1 MPTSE
6 TLRRVGGYLLGLAM
20 TGGAAFAQTPAP
32 AAVPATATL
41 PVFAAG
47 SLRGPLTEAARA
59 FEATAAG
66 APVVLTFGA
75 SGLLRDRINAGADVQ
90 VFASAN
96 MAHPQ
101 SLSAAGSFGPTQ
113 VFTRNALCAL
123 VRPGLAVDSTNLV
136 ATLLRPDVKLGT
148 STPKA
153 DPSGDYA
160 FEMFQRVDSA
170 GAPAGSG
177 AALAAK
183 ALQLTGGPTSPPP
196 PAGRNVYGVLVAEGQ
211 ADVFITYCTN
221 AVVARTE
228 QPGLQV
234 VDVPAAINVAADYGL
249 AVRKDASPA
258 AQAFA
263 AYLLSPAGQAILR
276 RAGFGA
282 L

>member
-1 MPTSE
+1 MRTSKRFGHV
-6 TLRRVGGYLLGLAM
+6 LRRCGVSVGLALA
-20 TGGAAFAQTPAP
+20 GGVVMAQQSP
-32 AAVPATATL
+32 V

-47 SLRGPLTEAARA
+47 SLRGPLTEAAKA
-59 FEATAAG
+59 FEASAG
-66 APVVLTFGA
+66 GLPVALTFGA
-75 SGLLRDRINAGADVQ
+75 SGLLLDRIKTGADAQ

-101 SLSAAGSFGPTQ
+101 ALSAAGSFGPTQ

-160 FEMFQRVDSA
+160 FEMFQRVDNT

-196 PAGRNVYGVLVAEGQ
+196 PADRNVYGVLVASGQ

-221 AVVARTE
+221 AVVARRE
-228 QPGLQV
+228 QPQLQV
-234 VDVPAAINVAADYGL
+234 VDIAPAINVAADYGL

-276 RAGFGA
+276 KAGFGA

>member
-1 MPTSE
+1 MRTSKRFGHV
-6 TLRRVGGYLLGLAM
+6 LRRCGVSVGLVLA
-20 TGGAAFAQTPAP
+20 GGAVMAQQSP
-32 AAVPATATL
+32 V

-47 SLRGPLTEAARA
+47 SLRGPLTEAAKA
-59 FEATAAG
+59 FEASAGG
-66 APVVLTFGA
+66 APVALTFGA
-75 SGLLRDRINAGADVQ
+75 S
-90 VFASAN
+90 
-96 MAHPQ
+96 
-101 SLSAAGSFGPTQ
+101 
-113 VFTRNALCAL
+113 
-123 VRPGLAVDSTNLV
+123 GLAVDSTNLV

-160 FEMFQRVDSA
+160 FEMFQRVDNT

-196 PAGRNVYGVLVAEGQ
+196 PADRNVYGVLVASGQ

-221 AVVARTE
+221 AVVARRE
-228 QPGLQV
+228 QPQLQV
-234 VDVPAAINVAADYGL
+234 VDIAPAINVAADYGL

-276 RAGFGA
+276 KAGFGA

>member
-1 MPTSE
+1 
-6 TLRRVGGYLLGLAM
+6 
-20 TGGAAFAQTPAP
+20 
-32 AAVPATATL
+32 
-41 PVFAAG
+41 
-47 SLRGPLTEAARA
+47 
-59 FEATAAG
+59 
-66 APVVLTFGA
+66 
-75 SGLLRDRINAGADVQ
+75 
-90 VFASAN
+90 
-96 MAHPQ
+96 
-101 SLSAAGSFGPTQ
+101 
-113 VFTRNALCAL
+113 
-123 VRPGLAVDSTNLV
+123 LAVDGTNLV

-196 PAGRNVYGVLVAEGQ
+196 PADRNVYGVLVASGQ

-221 AVVARTE
+221 AVVARRE
-228 QPGLQV
+228 QPQLQV
-234 VDVPAAINVAADYGL
+234 VDIAPAINVAADYGL

-276 RAGFGA
+276 KAGFGA

>member
-1 MPTSE
+1 MRTSKRFGHV
-6 TLRRVGGYLLGLAM
+6 LRRCVVSVGLALA
-20 TGGAAFAQTPAP
+20 GGAVMAQQSP
-32 AAVPATATL
+32 V

-47 SLRGPLTEAARA
+47 SLRGPLTEAAQA
-59 FEATAAG
+59 FEASAGG
-66 APVVLTFGA
+66 APVALTFGA
-75 SGLLRDRINAGADVQ
+75 SGLLLDRIKTGADAQ

-101 SLSAAGSFGPTQ
+101 ALSAAGSFGPTQ

-177 AALAAK
+177 VALAAK

-196 PAGRNVYGVLVAEGQ
+196 PADRNVYGVLVASGQ

-221 AVVARTE
+221 AVVARRE
-228 QPGLQV
+228 QPQLQV
-234 VDVPAAINVAADYGL
+234 VDIAPAINVAADYGL

-263 AYLLSPAGQAILR
+263 AYLLSPSGQAILR
-276 RAGFGA
+276 KAGFGA

>member
-1 MPTSE
+1 MRTSKRFGHV
-6 TLRRVGGYLLGLAM
+6 LRRCGVSVGLALA
-20 TGGAAFAQTPAP
+20 GGVVMAQQSP
-32 AAVPATATL
+32 V

-47 SLRGPLTEAARA
+47 SLRGPLTEAAKA
-59 FEATAAG
+59 FEASAG
-66 APVVLTFGA
+66 GLPVALTFGA
-75 SGLLRDRINAGADVQ
+75 SGLLLDRIKTGADAQ

-101 SLSAAGSFGPTQ
+101 ALSAAGSFGPTQ

-160 FEMFQRVDSA
+160 FEMFQRVDNA

-196 PAGRNVYGVLVAEGQ
+196 PADRNVYGVLVASGQ

-221 AVVARTE
+221 AVVARRE
-228 QPGLQV
+228 QPQLQA
-234 VDVPAAINVAADYGL
+234 VDIAPAINVAADYGL

-276 RAGFGA
+276 KAGFGA

>member
-1 MPTSE
+1 MRTSKRFGHV
-6 TLRRVGGYLLGLAM
+6 LRRCVVSVGLALA
-20 TGGAAFAQTPAP
+20 GGVVMAQQSP
-32 AAVPATATL
+32 V

-47 SLRGPLTEAARA
+47 SLRGPLTEAAKA
-59 FEATAAG
+59 FEASAG
-66 APVVLTFGA
+66 GLPVALTFGA
-75 SGLLRDRINAGADVQ
+75 SGLLLDRIKTGADAQ

-101 SLSAAGSFGPTQ
+101 ALSAAGSFGPTQ

-160 FEMFQRVDSA
+160 FEMFQRVDNA

-196 PAGRNVYGVLVAEGQ
+196 PADRNVYGVLVASGQ

-221 AVVARTE
+221 AVVARRE
-228 QPGLQV
+228 QPQLQV
-234 VDVPAAINVAADYGL
+234 VDIAPAINVAADYGL

-276 RAGFGA
+276 KAGFGA

>member
-1 MPTSE
+1 MRTSKRFGHV
-6 TLRRVGGYLLGLAM
+6 LRRCVVSVGLALA
-20 TGGAAFAQTPAP
+20 GGAVMAQQSP
-32 AAVPATATL
+32 V

-47 SLRGPLTEAARA
+47 SLRGPLTEAAQA
-59 FEATAAG
+59 FEASAGG
-66 APVVLTFGA
+66 APVALTFGA
-75 SGLLRDRINAGADVQ
+75 SGLLLDRIKTGADAQ

-101 SLSAAGSFGPTQ
+101 ALSAAGSFGPTQ

-177 AALAAK
+177 VALAAK

-196 PAGRNVYGVLVAEGQ
+196 PADRNVYGVLVASGQ

-221 AVVARTE
+221 AVVARRE
-228 QPGLQV
+228 QPQLQV
-234 VDVPAAINVAADYGL
+234 VDIAPAINVAADYGL

-276 RAGFGA
+276 KAGFGA

>member
-1 MPTSE
+1 MRTSKRFGHV
-6 TLRRVGGYLLGLAM
+6 LRRCGVSVGLVLA
-20 TGGAAFAQTPAP
+20 GGVVMAQQSP
-32 AAVPATATL
+32 V

-47 SLRGPLTEAARA
+47 SLRGPLTEAAKA
-59 FEATAAG
+59 FEASAGG
-66 APVVLTFGA
+66 APVALTFGA
-75 SGLLRDRINAGADVQ
+75 SGLLLDRIKTGADAQ

-101 SLSAAGSFGPTQ
+101 ALSAAGSFGPTQ

-160 FEMFQRVDSA
+160 FEMFQRVDNA

-196 PAGRNVYGVLVAEGQ
+196 PADRNVYGVLVASGQ

-221 AVVARTE
+221 AVVARRE
-228 QPGLQV
+228 QPQLQV
-234 VDVPAAINVAADYGL
+234 VDIAPAINVAADYGL

-276 RAGFGA
+276 KAGFGA

>member
-1 MPTSE
+1 MRTSKRFGHV
-6 TLRRVGGYLLGLAM
+6 LRRCGVSVGLALA
-20 TGGAAFAQTPAP
+20 GGVVMAQQSP
-32 AAVPATATL
+32 V

-47 SLRGPLTEAARA
+47 SLRGPLTEAAKA
-59 FEATAAG
+59 FEASAG
-66 APVVLTFGA
+66 GLPVALTFGA
-75 SGLLRDRINAGADVQ
+75 SGLLLDRIKTGADAQ

-101 SLSAAGSFGPTQ
+101 ALSAAGSFGPTQ

-160 FEMFQRVDSA
+160 FEMFQRVDNA

-196 PAGRNVYGVLVAEGQ
+196 PADRNVYGVLVASGQ

-221 AVVARTE
+221 AVVARRE
-228 QPGLQV
+228 QPQLQV
-234 VDVPAAINVAADYGL
+234 VDIVPAINVAADYGL

-276 RAGFGA
+276 KAGFGA

>member
-1 MPTSE
+1 MRTSKRFGHV
-6 TLRRVGGYLLGLAM
+6 LRRCGVLVGLVLA
-20 TGGAAFAQTPAP
+20 GGVVMAQQSP
-32 AAVPATATL
+32 V

-47 SLRGPLTEAARA
+47 SLRGPLTEAAKA
-59 FEATAAG
+59 FEASAG
-66 APVVLTFGA
+66 GLPVALTFGA
-75 SGLLRDRINAGADVQ
+75 SGLLLDRIKTGADAQ

-101 SLSAAGSFGPTQ
+101 ALSAAGSFGPTQ

-160 FEMFQRVDSA
+160 FEMFQRVDNA

-196 PAGRNVYGVLVAEGQ
+196 PADRNVYGVLVASGQ

-221 AVVARTE
+221 AVVARRE
-228 QPGLQV
+228 QPQLQV
-234 VDVPAAINVAADYGL
+234 VDIAPAINVAADYGL

-276 RAGFGA
+276 KAGFGA

>member
-1 MPTSE
+1 MRTSKRFGHV
-6 TLRRVGGYLLGLAM
+6 LRRCGVSVGLVLA
-20 TGGAAFAQTPAP
+20 GGVVMAQQSP
-32 AAVPATATL
+32 V

-47 SLRGPLTEAARA
+47 SLRGPLTEAAKA
-59 FEATAAG
+59 FEASAG
-66 APVVLTFGA
+66 GLPVALTFGA
-75 SGLLRDRINAGADVQ
+75 SGLLLDRIKTGADAQ

-101 SLSAAGSFGPTQ
+101 ALSAAGSFGPTQ

-160 FEMFQRVDSA
+160 FEMFQRVDNA

-196 PAGRNVYGVLVAEGQ
+196 PADRNVYGVLVASGQ

-221 AVVARTE
+221 AVVARRE
-228 QPGLQV
+228 QPQLQV
-234 VDVPAAINVAADYGL
+234 VDIAPAINVAADYGL

-276 RAGFGA
+276 KAGFGA

>member
-1 MPTSE
+1 MRTSKRFGHV
-6 TLRRVGGYLLGLAM
+6 LRRCGVSVGLALA
-20 TGGAAFAQTPAP
+20 GGVVMAQQSP
-32 AAVPATATL
+32 V

-47 SLRGPLTEAARA
+47 SLRGPLTEAAKA
-59 FEATAAG
+59 FEASAG
-66 APVVLTFGA
+66 GLPVALTFGA
-75 SGLLRDRINAGADVQ
+75 SGLLLDRIKTGADAQ

-101 SLSAAGSFGPTQ
+101 ALSAAGSFGPKQ

-160 FEMFQRVDSA
+160 FEMFQRVDNA

-196 PAGRNVYGVLVAEGQ
+196 PADRNVYGVLVASGQ

-221 AVVARTE
+221 AVVARRE
-228 QPGLQV
+228 QPQLQV
-234 VDVPAAINVAADYGL
+234 VDIAPAINVAADYRL

-276 RAGFGA
+276 KAGFGA

>member
-1 MPTSE
+1 MRTSKRLGHV
-6 TLRRVGGYLLGLAM
+6 LRRCGVPEGLALAA
-20 TGGAAFAQTPAP
+20 GAVMAQQSP
-32 AAVPATATL
+32 V

-47 SLRGPLTEAARA
+47 SLRGPLTEAAKA
-59 FEATAAG
+59 FEASAGG
-66 APVVLTFGA
+66 APVALTFGA
-75 SGLLRDRINAGADVQ
+75 SGLLLDRIKTGADAQ

-101 SLSAAGSFGPTQ
+101 ALSAAGSFGPTQ

-123 VRPGLAVDSTNLV
+123 VRPGLAVDITNLV

-160 FEMFQRVDSA
+160 FEMFQRVDNA

-196 PAGRNVYGVLVAEGQ
+196 PADRNVYGVLVASGQ

-221 AVVARTE
+221 AVVARRE
-228 QPGLQV
+228 QPQLQV
-234 VDVPAAINVAADYGL
+234 VDIVPAINVAADYGL

-276 RAGFGA
+276 KAGFGA

>member
-1 MPTSE
+1 MRTSKRFGHV
-6 TLRRVGGYLLGLAM
+6 LRRGGVSVGLALA
-20 TGGAAFAQTPAP
+20 GGVVMAQQSP
-32 AAVPATATL
+32 V

-47 SLRGPLTEAARA
+47 SLRGPLTEAAQA
-59 FEATAAG
+59 FEASAG
-66 APVVLTFGA
+66 GLPVALTFGA
-75 SGLLRDRINAGADVQ
+75 SGLLLDRIKTGADAQ

-101 SLSAAGSFGPTQ
+101 ALSAAGSFGPTQ

-160 FEMFQRVDSA
+160 FEMFQRVDNA

-196 PAGRNVYGVLVAEGQ
+196 PTDRNVYGVLVA
-211 ADVFITYCTN
+211 
-221 AVVARTE
+221 
-228 QPGLQV
+228 
-234 VDVPAAINVAADYGL
+234 
-249 AVRKDASPA
+249 S
-258 AQAFA
+258 
-263 AYLLSPAGQAILR
+263 GQAILR
-276 RAGFGA
+276 KAGFGA

>member
-1 MPTSE
+1 MRTSKRFGHV
-6 TLRRVGGYLLGLAM
+6 LRRCVVSVGLALA
-20 TGGAAFAQTPAP
+20 GGVVMAQQSP
-32 AAVPATATL
+32 V

-47 SLRGPLTEAARA
+47 SLRGPLTEAAKA
-59 FEATAAG
+59 FEASAG
-66 APVVLTFGA
+66 GLPVALTFGA
-75 SGLLRDRINAGADVQ
+75 S
-90 VFASAN
+90 
-96 MAHPQ
+96 
-101 SLSAAGSFGPTQ
+101 
-113 VFTRNALCAL
+113 
-123 VRPGLAVDSTNLV
+123 GLAVDSTNLV

-160 FEMFQRVDSA
+160 FEMFQRVDNT

-196 PAGRNVYGVLVAEGQ
+196 PTDRNVYGVLVASGQ

-221 AVVARTE
+221 AVVARRE
-228 QPGLQV
+228 QPQLQV
-234 VDVPAAINVAADYGL
+234 VDIAPAINVAADYGL

-276 RAGFGA
+276 KAGFGA

>member
-1 MPTSE
+1 MRTSKRLGHV
-6 TLRRVGGYLLGLAM
+6 LRRCGVSVGLVLA
-20 TGGAAFAQTPAP
+20 GGVVMAQHSP
-32 AAVPATATL
+32 VPI
-41 PVFAAG
+41 FAAG
-47 SLRGPLTEAARA
+47 SLRGPLTEAAKA
-59 FEATAAG
+59 FEASAGG
-66 APVVLTFGA
+66 APVALTFGA
-75 SGLLRDRINAGADVQ
+75 SGLLLDRIKTGADAQ

-101 SLSAAGSFGPTQ
+101 ALSAVGSFGPTQ

-160 FEMFQRVDSA
+160 FEMFQRVDNA

-196 PAGRNVYGVLVAEGQ
+196 PADRNVYGVLVASGQ

-221 AVVARTE
+221 AVVARRE
-228 QPGLQV
+228 QPQLQV
-234 VDVPAAINVAADYGL
+234 VDIVPAINVAADYGL

-276 RAGFGA
+276 KAGFGA

>member
-1 MPTSE
+1 MRTSKRFGHV
-6 TLRRVGGYLLGLAM
+6 LRRCGVLVGLALA
-20 TGGAAFAQTPAP
+20 GGVVMAQQSP
-32 AAVPATATL
+32 V

-47 SLRGPLTEAARA
+47 SLRGPLTEAAKA
-59 FEATAAG
+59 FEASAG
-66 APVVLTFGA
+66 GLPVALTFGA
-75 SGLLRDRINAGADVQ
+75 SGLLLDRIKTGADAQ

-101 SLSAAGSFGPTQ
+101 ALSAAGSFGPTQ

-160 FEMFQRVDSA
+160 FEMFQRVDNA

-196 PAGRNVYGVLVAEGQ
+196 PADRNVYGVLVASGQ

-221 AVVARTE
+221 AVVARRE
-228 QPGLQV
+228 QPQLQV
-234 VDVPAAINVAADYGL
+234 VDIVPAINVAADYGL

-276 RAGFGA
+276 KAGFGA

>member
-1 MPTSE
+1 MRTSKRLGHV
-6 TLRRVGGYLLGLAM
+6 LRRCGVLVGLVLA
-20 TGGAAFAQTPAP
+20 GGVVMAQQSP
-32 AAVPATATL
+32 V

-47 SLRGPLTEAARA
+47 SLRGPLTEAAQA
-59 FEATAAG
+59 FEASAG
-66 APVVLTFGA
+66 GVPLALTFGA
-75 SGLLRDRINAGADVQ
+75 SGLLLDRIKTGADAQ

-101 SLSAAGSFGPTQ
+101 ALSAAGSFGPTQ

-160 FEMFQRVDSA
+160 FEMFQRVDNA

-196 PAGRNVYGVLVAEGQ
+196 PADRNVYGVLVASGQ

-221 AVVARTE
+221 AVVARRE
-228 QPGLQV
+228 QPQLQV
-234 VDVPAAINVAADYGL
+234 VDIAPAINVAADYGL

-276 RAGFGA
+276 KAGFGA

>member
-1 MPTSE
+1 MRTSKRFGHV
-6 TLRRVGGYLLGLAM
+6 LRRCGVLVGLVLAA
-20 TGGAAFAQTPAP
+20 GAVMAQQSP
-32 AAVPATATL
+32 V

-47 SLRGPLTEAARA
+47 SLRGPLTEAAQA
-59 FEATAAG
+59 FEASAGG
-66 APVVLTFGA
+66 APVALTFGA
-75 SGLLRDRINAGADVQ
+75 SGLLLDRIKTGADAQ

-101 SLSAAGSFGPTQ
+101 ALSAAGSFGPTQ

-177 AALAAK
+177 VALAAK

-196 PAGRNVYGVLVAEGQ
+196 PADRNVYGVLVASGQ

-221 AVVARTE
+221 AVVARRE
-228 QPGLQV
+228 QPQLQV
-234 VDVPAAINVAADYGL
+234 VDIAPAINVAADYGL

-263 AYLLSPAGQAILR
+263 AYLLSPSGQAILR
-276 RAGFGA
+276 KAGFGA

>member
-1 MPTSE
+1 MRTSKRFGHV
-6 TLRRVGGYLLGLAM
+6 LRRCVVSVGLALA
-20 TGGAAFAQTPAP
+20 GGVVMAQQSP
-32 AAVPATATL
+32 V

-47 SLRGPLTEAARA
+47 SLRGPLTEAAKA
-59 FEATAAG
+59 FEASAG
-66 APVVLTFGA
+66 GLPVALTFGA
-75 SGLLRDRINAGADVQ
+75 SGLLLDRIKTGADAQ

-101 SLSAAGSFGPTQ
+101 ALSAAGSFGPTQ

-160 FEMFQRVDSA
+160 FEMFQRVDNA

-196 PAGRNVYGVLVAEGQ
+196 PADRNVYGVLVASGQ

-221 AVVARTE
+221 AVVARRE
-228 QPGLQV
+228 QPQLQV
-234 VDVPAAINVAADYGL
+234 VDIAPAINVAADYGL

-263 AYLLSPAGQAILR
+263 AYLLSPSGQAILR
-276 RAGFGA
+276 KAGFGA

>member
-1 MPTSE
+1 MRTSKRFGHV
-6 TLRRVGGYLLGLAM
+6 LRRCGVSVGLALA
-20 TGGAAFAQTPAP
+20 GGVVMAQQSP
-32 AAVPATATL
+32 V

-47 SLRGPLTEAARA
+47 SLRGPLTEAAKA
-59 FEATAAG
+59 FEASAG
-66 APVVLTFGA
+66 GLPVALTFGA
-75 SGLLRDRINAGADVQ
+75 SGLLLDRIKTGADAQ

-101 SLSAAGSFGPTQ
+101 ALSAAGSFGPTQ

-160 FEMFQRVDSA
+160 FEMFQRVDNA

-196 PAGRNVYGVLVAEGQ
+196 PADRNVYGVLVARGQ
-211 ADVFITYCTN
+211 ADVFITYSTN
-221 AVVARTE
+221 AVVARRE
-228 QPGLQV
+228 QPQLQV
-234 VDVPAAINVAADYGL
+234 VDIAPAINVAADYGL

-276 RAGFGA
+276 KAGFGA

>member
-1 MPTSE
+1 MRTSKRLGHV
-6 TLRRVGGYLLGLAM
+6 LRRCGVSVGLALA
-20 TGGAAFAQTPAP
+20 GGVVMAQQSP
-32 AAVPATATL
+32 V

-47 SLRGPLTEAARA
+47 SLRGPLTEAAKA
-59 FEATAAG
+59 FEASAG
-66 APVVLTFGA
+66 GLPVALTFGA
-75 SGLLRDRINAGADVQ
+75 SGLLLDRIKTGADAQ

-101 SLSAAGSFGPTQ
+101 ALSAAGSFGPTQ

-160 FEMFQRVDSA
+160 FEMFQRVDNA

-196 PAGRNVYGVLVAEGQ
+196 PADRNVYGVLVARGQ
-211 ADVFITYCTN
+211 ADVFITYSTN
-221 AVVARTE
+221 AVVARRE
-228 QPGLQV
+228 QPQLQV
-234 VDVPAAINVAADYGL
+234 VDIAPAINVAADYGL

-276 RAGFGA
+276 KAGFGA

>member
-1 MPTSE
+1 MRTSKRFGHV
-6 TLRRVGGYLLGLAM
+6 LRRCVVSVGLALA
-20 TGGAAFAQTPAP
+20 GGVVMAQQSP
-32 AAVPATATL
+32 V

-47 SLRGPLTEAARA
+47 SLRGPLTEAAQA
-59 FEATAAG
+59 FEASAGG
-66 APVVLTFGA
+66 APVALTFGA
-75 SGLLRDRINAGADVQ
+75 SGLLLDRIKTGADAQ

-101 SLSAAGSFGPTQ
+101 ALSAAGSFGPTQ

-196 PAGRNVYGVLVAEGQ
+196 PVDRNVYGVLVASGQ

-221 AVVARTE
+221 AVVARRE
-228 QPGLQV
+228 QPQLQV
-234 VDVPAAINVAADYGL
+234 VDIAPAINVAADYGL

-276 RAGFGA
+276 KAGFGA

>member
-1 MPTSE
+1 MRTSKRFGHV
-6 TLRRVGGYLLGLAM
+6 LRRCGVSVGLVLAA
-20 TGGAAFAQTPAP
+20 GAVMAQQSP
-32 AAVPATATL
+32 V

-47 SLRGPLTEAARA
+47 SLRGPLTEAAQA
-59 FEATAAG
+59 FEASAGG
-66 APVVLTFGA
+66 APVALTFGA
-75 SGLLRDRINAGADVQ
+75 SGLLLDRIKTGADAQ

-101 SLSAAGSFGPTQ
+101 ALSAAGSFGPTQ

-160 FEMFQRVDSA
+160 FEMFQRVDNA

-196 PAGRNVYGVLVAEGQ
+196 PADRNVYGVLVASGQ

-221 AVVARTE
+221 AVVARRE
-228 QPGLQV
+228 QPQLQV
-234 VDVPAAINVAADYGL
+234 VDIAPAINVAADYGL

-276 RAGFGA
+276 KAGFGA

>member
-1 MPTSE
+1 MRTSKRFGHV
-6 TLRRVGGYLLGLAM
+6 LRRCGVSVGLALA
-20 TGGAAFAQTPAP
+20 GGVVMAQQSP
-32 AAVPATATL
+32 V

-47 SLRGPLTEAARA
+47 SLRGPLTEAAKA
-59 FEATAAG
+59 FEASAG
-66 APVVLTFGA
+66 GLPVALTFGA
-75 SGLLRDRINAGADVQ
+75 S
-90 VFASAN
+90 
-96 MAHPQ
+96 
-101 SLSAAGSFGPTQ
+101 
-113 VFTRNALCAL
+113 
-123 VRPGLAVDSTNLV
+123 GLAVDSTNLV

-160 FEMFQRVDSA
+160 FEMFQRVDNA

-196 PAGRNVYGVLVAEGQ
+196 PADRNVYGVLVASGQ

-221 AVVARTE
+221 AVVARRE
-228 QPGLQV
+228 QPQLQV
-234 VDVPAAINVAADYGL
+234 VDIAPAINVAADYGL

-276 RAGFGA
+276 KAGFGA

>member
-1 MPTSE
+1 MPTSKRLGHV
-6 TLRRVGGYLLGLAM
+6 LRRCGVLVGLVLA
-20 TGGAAFAQTPAP
+20 GGVVMAQQSP
-32 AAVPATATL
+32 V

-47 SLRGPLTEAARA
+47 SLRGPLTEAAKA
-59 FEATAAG
+59 FEASAGG
-66 APVVLTFGA
+66 APVALTFGA
-75 SGLLRDRINAGADVQ
+75 SGLLLDRIKAGADAQ

-101 SLSAAGSFGPTQ
+101 ALSAAGSFGPTQ

-123 VRPGLAVDSTNLV
+123 VRPGLAVDGTNLV

-160 FEMFQRVDSA
+160 FELFQRVDNA

-196 PAGRNVYGVLVAEGQ
+196 PADRNVYGVLVASGQ

-221 AVVARTE
+221 AVVARRE
-228 QPGLQV
+228 QPQLQV
-234 VDVPAAINVAADYGL
+234 VDIAPAINVAADYGL

-276 RAGFGA
+276 KAGFGA

>member
-1 MPTSE
+1 MRTSKRFGHV
-6 TLRRVGGYLLGLAM
+6 LRRCVVSVGLALA
-20 TGGAAFAQTPAP
+20 GGVVMAQQSP
-32 AAVPATATL
+32 V

-47 SLRGPLTEAARA
+47 SLRGPLTEAAKA
-59 FEATAAG
+59 FEASAG
-66 APVVLTFGA
+66 GLPVALTFGA
-75 SGLLRDRINAGADVQ
+75 S
-90 VFASAN
+90 
-96 MAHPQ
+96 
-101 SLSAAGSFGPTQ
+101 
-113 VFTRNALCAL
+113 
-123 VRPGLAVDSTNLV
+123 GLAVDSTNLV

-160 FEMFQRVDSA
+160 FEMFQRVDNA

-196 PAGRNVYGVLVAEGQ
+196 PADRNVYGVLVASGQ

-221 AVVARTE
+221 AVVARRE
-228 QPGLQV
+228 QPQLQV
-234 VDVPAAINVAADYGL
+234 VDIAPAINVAVDYGL

-276 RAGFGA
+276 KAGFGA

>member
-1 MPTSE
+1 MRPSKRFSHV
-6 TLRRVGGYLLGLAM
+6 LRRCVLSVGLALAGSAVM
-20 TGGAAFAQTPAP
+20 AQTP
-32 AAVPATATL
+32 V

-47 SLRGPLTEAARA
+47 SLRGPLTEAAKA
-59 FEATAAG
+59 FDASAGG
-66 APVVLTFGA
+66 APVALTFGA
-75 SGLLRDRINAGADVQ
+75 SGLLLDRIKTGADAQ

-101 SLSAAGSFGPTQ
+101 ALSAAGSFGPTQ

-160 FEMFQRVDSA
+160 FEMFQRVDNA

-196 PAGRNVYGVLVAEGQ
+196 PADRNVYGVLVASGQ

-221 AVVARTE
+221 AVVARRE
-228 QPGLQV
+228 QPQLQA
-234 VDVPAAINVAADYGL
+234 VDIAPAINVAADYGL

-263 AYLLSPAGQAILR
+263 AYLLSPSGQAILR
-276 RAGFGA
+276 KAGFGA

>member
-1 MPTSE
+1 MRTSKRFGHV
-6 TLRRVGGYLLGLAM
+6 LRRCGVSVGLALA
-20 TGGAAFAQTPAP
+20 GGVVMAQQSP
-32 AAVPATATL
+32 V

-47 SLRGPLTEAARA
+47 SLRGPLTEAAQA
-59 FEATAAG
+59 FEASAGG
-66 APVVLTFGA
+66 APVALTFGA
-75 SGLLRDRINAGADVQ
+75 SGLLLDRIKTGADAQ

-101 SLSAAGSFGPTQ
+101 ALSAAGSFGPTQ

-123 VRPGLAVDSTNLV
+123 VRPGLAVDGTNLV

-160 FEMFQRVDSA
+160 FELFQRVDNA

-196 PAGRNVYGVLVAEGQ
+196 PADRNVYGVLVASGQ

-221 AVVARTE
+221 AVVARRE
-228 QPGLQV
+228 QPQLQV
-234 VDVPAAINVAADYGL
+234 VDIAPAINVAADYGL

-276 RAGFGA
+276 KAGFGA

>member
-1 MPTSE
+1 MRTSKRFGHV
-6 TLRRVGGYLLGLAM
+6 LRRCVVSVGLALA
-20 TGGAAFAQTPAP
+20 GGAVMAQQSP
-32 AAVPATATL
+32 V

-47 SLRGPLTEAARA
+47 SLRGPLTEAAKA
-59 FEATAAG
+59 FEASAGG
-66 APVVLTFGA
+66 APVALTFGA
-75 SGLLRDRINAGADVQ
+75 SGLLLDRIKTGADAQ

-101 SLSAAGSFGPTQ
+101 ALSAAGSFGPTQ

-160 FEMFQRVDSA
+160 FEMFQRVDNA

-196 PAGRNVYGVLVAEGQ
+196 PADRNVYGVLVASGQ

-221 AVVARTE
+221 AVVARRE
-228 QPGLQV
+228 QPQLQV
-234 VDVPAAINVAADYGL
+234 VDIVPAINVAADYGL

-276 RAGFGA
+276 KAGFGA

>member
-1 MPTSE
+1 MRTSKRFGHV
-6 TLRRVGGYLLGLAM
+6 LRRCVVSVGLALA
-20 TGGAAFAQTPAP
+20 GGAVMAQQSP
-32 AAVPATATL
+32 V

-47 SLRGPLTEAARA
+47 SLRGPLTEAAKA
-59 FEATAAG
+59 FEASAG
-66 APVVLTFGA
+66 GLPVALTFGA
-75 SGLLRDRINAGADVQ
+75 SGLLLDRIKTGADAQ

-101 SLSAAGSFGPTQ
+101 ALSAAGSFGPTQ

-160 FEMFQRVDSA
+160 FEMFQRVDNA

-196 PAGRNVYGVLVAEGQ
+196 PADRNVYGVLVASGQ

-221 AVVARTE
+221 AVVARRE
-228 QPGLQV
+228 QPQLQV
-234 VDVPAAINVAADYGL
+234 VDIAPAINVAADYGL

-276 RAGFGA
+276 KAGFGA

>member
-1 MPTSE
+1 MRTSKRFGHV
-6 TLRRVGGYLLGLAM
+6 LRRCGVSVGLVLAA
-20 TGGAAFAQTPAP
+20 GAVMAQQSP
-32 AAVPATATL
+32 V

-47 SLRGPLTEAARA
+47 SLRGPLTEAAQA
-59 FEATAAG
+59 FEASAGG
-66 APVVLTFGA
+66 APVALTFGA
-75 SGLLRDRINAGADVQ
+75 SGLLLDRIKTGADAQ

-101 SLSAAGSFGPTQ
+101 ALSAAGSFGPTQ

-177 AALAAK
+177 VALAAK

-196 PAGRNVYGVLVAEGQ
+196 PADRNVYGVLVASGQ

-221 AVVARTE
+221 AVVARRE
-228 QPGLQV
+228 QPQLQV
-234 VDVPAAINVAADYGL
+234 VDIAPAINVAADYGL

-263 AYLLSPAGQAILR
+263 AYLLSPSGQAILR
-276 RAGFGA
+276 KAGFGA

>member
-1 MPTSE
+1 MRTSKRFGHV
-6 TLRRVGGYLLGLAM
+6 LRRCGVSVGLALA
-20 TGGAAFAQTPAP
+20 GGVVMAQQSP
-32 AAVPATATL
+32 V

-47 SLRGPLTEAARA
+47 SLRGPLTEAAKA
-59 FEATAAG
+59 FEASAG
-66 APVVLTFGA
+66 GLPVALTFGA
-75 SGLLRDRINAGADVQ
+75 SGLLLDRIKTGADAQ

-101 SLSAAGSFGPTQ
+101 ALSAVGSFGPTQ

-160 FEMFQRVDSA
+160 FEMFQRVDNA

-196 PAGRNVYGVLVAEGQ
+196 PADRNVYGVLVASGQ

-221 AVVARTE
+221 AVVARRE
-228 QPGLQV
+228 QPQLQV
-234 VDVPAAINVAADYGL
+234 VDIVPAINVAADYGL

-276 RAGFGA
+276 KAGFGA

>member
-1 MPTSE
+1 MRTSKRFGHV
-6 TLRRVGGYLLGLAM
+6 LRRCGVLVGLVLAA
-20 TGGAAFAQTPAP
+20 GAVMAQQSP
-32 AAVPATATL
+32 V

-47 SLRGPLTEAARA
+47 SLRGPLTEAAQA
-59 FEATAAG
+59 FEASAGG
-66 APVVLTFGA
+66 APVALTFGA
-75 SGLLRDRINAGADVQ
+75 SGLLLDRIKTGADAQ

-101 SLSAAGSFGPTQ
+101 ALSAAGSFGPTQ

-177 AALAAK
+177 VALAAK

-196 PAGRNVYGVLVAEGQ
+196 PADRNVYGVLVASGQ

-221 AVVARTE
+221 AVVARRE
-228 QPGLQV
+228 QPQLQV
-234 VDVPAAINVAADYGL
+234 VDIAPAINVAADYGL

-276 RAGFGA
+276 KAGFGA

>member
-1 MPTSE
+1 MRTSKRFGHV
-6 TLRRVGGYLLGLAM
+6 LRRCGVSVGLALA
-20 TGGAAFAQTPAP
+20 GGVVMAQQSP
-32 AAVPATATL
+32 V

-47 SLRGPLTEAARA
+47 SLRGPLTEAAKA
-59 FEATAAG
+59 FEASAG
-66 APVVLTFGA
+66 GLPVALTFGA
-75 SGLLRDRINAGADVQ
+75 S
-90 VFASAN
+90 
-96 MAHPQ
+96 
-101 SLSAAGSFGPTQ
+101 
-113 VFTRNALCAL
+113 
-123 VRPGLAVDSTNLV
+123 GLAVDSTNLV

-160 FEMFQRVDSA
+160 FEMFQRVDNT

-196 PAGRNVYGVLVAEGQ
+196 PADRNVYGVLVASGQ

-221 AVVARTE
+221 AVVARRE
-228 QPGLQV
+228 QPQLQV
-234 VDVPAAINVAADYGL
+234 VDIAPAINVAADYGL

-276 RAGFGA
+276 KAGFGA